1 MSPGGF
7 FLYPSWAL
15 RPLPLGGRKGSLE
28 VSAKQKLNLVM
39 FLFLLIYLVVSW
51 HVGRRETHLYA
62 PHAPKEAGAEGKGEM
77 KDWCIAIAVEIVAAS
92 LHISLLLTMVLAVAV
107 RMAVEI

>member
-1 MSPGGF
+1 
-7 FLYPSWAL
+7 
-15 RPLPLGGRKGSLE
+15 

-92 LHISLLLTMVLAVAV
+92 LHTHLLATHNGVGSGCADGGGDLGVSLQCLSEEQ
-107 RMAVEI
+107 RSSSNNSPS